1 MKNKLKKLF
10 VVLAILVLAPIGVIL
25 TGCGS
30 TEPSLKLK
38 SSNRSVFY
46 LGEDFDDVKWKVLYY
61 DGNKTSTIN
70 VTTDMVVGFNIDN
83 TKELVEAKIF
93 YNGLSVIQKYSV
105 RVSPFDLEALY
116 RSEHPG
122 NNGEYS
128 YIQFSS
134 DGGGIHITKSSNA
147 NLTSINND
155 LFNSSSTKSYSFTE
169 REFDEYDCWTCSFI
183 QPGGTGS
190 LIYEVKKMDE
200 TTLKISTTRVEMG
213 TTKDTQYYYAL
224 AVK

>member
-1 MKNKLKKLF
+1 MKNKLKKIF
-10 VVLAILVLAPIGVIL
+10 AVLAILVLAPIGVIL

-46 LGEDFDDVKWKVLYY
+46 FGEDFDDVKWKVLYY
-61 DGNKTSTIN
+61 DGNKTRTID

-116 RSEHPG
+116 RSEYPE
-122 NNGEYS
+122 NNEYS

-147 NLTSINND
+147 NLTSITND
-155 LFNSSSTKSYSFTE
+155 LFNSSDTKSYTFTE
-169 REFDEYDCWTCSFI
+169 RVFDKYDCWTCSFV
-183 QPGGTGS
+183 QHGGTGS
-190 LIYEVKKMDE
+190 LMYEVKKMDE
-200 TTLKISTTRVEMG
+200 STLKISTTRVEMG
-213 TTKDTQYYYAL
+213 ITKDTQYYYAL
-224 AVK
+224 AVQ